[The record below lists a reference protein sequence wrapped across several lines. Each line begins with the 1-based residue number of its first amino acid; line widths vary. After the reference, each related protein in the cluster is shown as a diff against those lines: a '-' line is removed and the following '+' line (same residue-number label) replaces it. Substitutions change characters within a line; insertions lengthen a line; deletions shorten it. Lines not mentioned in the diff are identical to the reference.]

1 VFSVDD
7 RRHMN
12 RALQLAARGRVTAR
26 PNPMVGAVIVRDG
39 EVVGE
44 GWHARTGEDH
54 AEVIALRSA
63 GHSARG
69 ATAYVSLEPCSHHGR
84 TPPCAEALVDAGVS
98 RVVAA
103 MIDPNPAVAGTGL
116 RHLEAAGVQVAS
128 GLLEAQAAELNRGF
142 IRRMR
147 DGRPWVTLKIA
158 ASLDG
163 ATAMASGES
172 QWITGPAARA
182 DVQRLRAESGAV
194 MTGVGTVI
202 ADDPRLTVRE
212 PDAGT
217 WQPLRVI
224 LDSDLRTPATAE
236 VLCQPG
242 ETRIY
247 YCGDPVRDDLAER
260 GATLVPVRDDKRGV
274 RIADVLADLGRI
286 GINHLLVESG
296 ATLAGSLAVGGWVDE
311 FVLYQAPRLLGSATR
326 GMFDT
331 PGWIRLDQG
340 LALDVIDIRL
350 VGRDVRIV
358 ARPVRHTET

>member
-1 VFSVDD
+1 MFSVDD

-26 PNPMVGAVIVRDG
+26 PNPMVGAVIVRDR

-44 GWHARTGEDH
+44 GWHVRAGDDH
-54 AEVIALRSA
+54 AEVVALRNA
-63 GHSARG
+63 GQLARG

-84 TPPCAEALVDAGVS
+84 TPPCAEALVDAGIS

-103 MIDPNPAVAGTGL
+103 MVDPNPAVAGSGL
-116 RHLEAAGVQVAS
+116 EQLEAAGVEVAS
-128 GLLEAQAAELNRGF
+128 GLLEAQARELNRGF
-142 IRRMR
+142 VKRMQ
-147 DGRPWVTLKIA
+147 DGRPWVTVKIA

-202 ADDPRLTVRE
+202 ADDPRLTVRK
-212 PDAGT
+212 PDAGN

-224 LDSDLRTPATAE
+224 LDSDLRTPVTAE
-236 VLCQPG
+236 VLGQPG

-260 GATLVPVRDDKRGV
+260 GATLVPVRDDRRGV
-274 RIADVLADLGRI
+274 KIADVLADLGRI

-296 ATLAGSLAVGGWVDE
+296 ARLAGSLAAGGWVDE
-311 FVLYQAPRLLGSATR
+311 FVIYQAPRLLGSATR
-326 GMFDT
+326 SMLDT

-340 LALDVIDIRL
+340 LTLDVVDMRL
-350 VGRDVRIV
+350 VGRDVRV
-358 ARPVRHTET
+358 VVRPVRNTET